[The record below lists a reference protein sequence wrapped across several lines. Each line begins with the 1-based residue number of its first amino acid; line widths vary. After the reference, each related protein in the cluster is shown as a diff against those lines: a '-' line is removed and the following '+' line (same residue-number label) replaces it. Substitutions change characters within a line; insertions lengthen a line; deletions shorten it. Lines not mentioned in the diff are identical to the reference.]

1 VALDTSPEQPAP
13 VRQIANLIAGW
24 VDRLGPVWV
33 EGQVA
38 QLSRRQGMNTVFMT
52 LRDAVA
58 DVSVSVT
65 CSRQLFDSLN
75 PPVVEG
81 ASVVIHAKP
90 SFYAN
95 RGTLSLRA
103 GDIRMVGLGE
113 LLARIE
119 RRRQL
124 LAAEGLFAQERK
136 RPLPF
141 LPRCVGLVT
150 GGGSA
155 AERDVLEVA
164 RRRWPAVE
172 FRVVHTSVQGTNAAA
187 EIIAAL
193 GRLDRDPEV
202 DVIVVARGGGSVEDL
217 LPFSDEGLLR
227 AVFALTTPV
236 VSAIG
241 HEPDSPLLDLVADRR
256 AATPTDAAKTVVP
269 DVAEELER
277 VAHARERLRAG
288 LAGWIS
294 REQQRLDAVRA
305 RPCLDDPTSVLVDRG
320 REVVEL
326 RDRGRRTLHHQL
338 DRAHNDLHH
347 QIARVRGLSPLAT
360 LKRGYAVVQD
370 TDGHVVTSVDQAVAD
385 APLQIRVHDGR
396 ISVVVRETSPEPV
409 PDEETDDE

>member
-1 VALDTSPEQPAP
+1 
-13 VRQIANLIAGW
+13 
-24 VDRLGPVWV
+24 
-33 EGQVA
+33 
-38 QLSRRQGMNTVFMT
+38 
-52 LRDAVA
+52 
-58 DVSVSVT
+58 
-65 CSRQLFDSLN
+65 
-75 PPVVEG
+75 
-81 ASVVIHAKP
+81 
-90 SFYAN
+90 
-95 RGTLSLRA
+95 
-103 GDIRMVGLGE
+103 
-113 LLARIE
+113 
-119 RRRQL
+119 
-124 LAAEGLFAQERK
+124 
-136 RPLPF
+136 
-141 LPRCVGLVT
+141 
-150 GGGSA
+150 
-155 AERDVLEVA
+155 
-164 RRRWPAVE
+164 
-172 FRVVHTSVQGTNAAA
+172 
-187 EIIAAL
+187 
-193 GRLDRDPEV
+193 
-202 DVIVVARGGGSVEDL
+202 VVARGGGSVEDL

-277 VAHARERLRAG
+277 VAHARQRLRAG

-338 DRAHNDLHH
+338 DRGHNDLHH

-360 LKRGYAVVQD
+360 LRRGYAVVQD
-370 TDGHVVTSVDQAVAD
+370 ADGHVVTSIGQVGAD

-396 ISVVVRETSPEPV
+396 IGVVVHETTPEPV